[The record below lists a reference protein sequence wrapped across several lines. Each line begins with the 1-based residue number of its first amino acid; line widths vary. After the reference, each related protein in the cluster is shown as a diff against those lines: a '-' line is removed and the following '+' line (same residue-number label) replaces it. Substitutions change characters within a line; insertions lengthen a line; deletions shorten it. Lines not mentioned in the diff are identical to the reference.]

1 MQPICSRRSF
11 LAVTAGAAGAVLV
24 GACSKPPAS
33 GTVAGD
39 GSVTIN
45 HIFGTTRIPGPP
57 KSVVCA
63 GLTGQDELLAVGVVP
78 IAVTE
83 WFGNQPFAV
92 WPWAQPQLG
101 QAQPAVLSLTDG
113 IQVDKISA
121 LKPDLIIATDAGL
134 DADTYKKLSAIAPTV
149 AQSGSD
155 AFFEP
160 WKDQATVIGQAV
172 FKADDMK
179 KLIAGVDAKFAGAGK
194 ANPLLSGR
202 KMLIVNG
209 LPTADGFEV
218 TPAGWRTE
226 FLSEMGIGTPD
237 GLDTFVKGQHALV
250 PRDQLATA
258 LRDADVLIWTLDN
271 DDQRPAVLADPTV
284 AQLSQ
289 AKANRIVFPGKDL
302 SAAIAF
308 ASVLS
313 YSAVADQLPPLLA
326 KALT

>member
-1 MQPICSRRSF
+1 MHPIRSRRSF
-11 LAVTAGAAGAVLV
+11 LALAAGAAGAAVV
-24 GACSKPPAS
+24 AACSKPPAS

-45 HIFGTTRIPGPP
+45 HAFGSTRVPAPP

-92 WPWAQPQLG
+92 WPWAQPALG
-101 QAQPAVLSLTDG
+101 PAQPAVLNLNDG

-121 LKPDLIIATDAGL
+121 LKPDLIIATNAGL
-134 DADTYKKLSAIAPTV
+134 DADTYKKLSAIAPTI
-149 AQSGSD
+149 AQSGQD

-160 WKDQATVIGQAV
+160 WKEQATVIGQAV

-179 KLIAGVDAKFAGAGK
+179 RLIDGVDAKFTGAGQ
-194 ANPLLSGR
+194 ANPRLNGR

-209 LPTADGFEV
+209 LPTADGIEI
-218 TPAGWRTE
+218 TPAGWRTD
-226 FLSEMGIGTPD
+226 FLTEMGISIPG
-237 GLDTFVKGQHALV
+237 GLDSFTKGQHAFV
-250 PRDQLATA
+250 PRDQIATA
-258 LRDADVLIWTLDN
+258 LRDADVLIWTLDA
-271 DDQRPAVLADPTV
+271 DEQRPAVLTDPTV

-289 AKANRIVFPGKDL
+289 AKANRIVFPNKDL
-302 SAAIAF
+302 SAAITF

-313 YSAVADQLPPLLA
+313 YPAVADQLPPLLTA
-326 KALT
+326 ALA